1 MSRVGK
7 KVIEIPKDVK
17 VNVTESEVAVEG
29 PKGKL
34 AVPIPQQWRI
44 SFKLEDGK
52 LTAERQGDEYTA
64 IHGTARALVANAVTG
79 VSKGFTQ
86 EMDVVGVGY
95 KVELKGRAIV
105 FALGYSH
112 QIEFVLPEGVTAK
125 VEKLQRTISQYQT
138 TITLSSIDKH
148 LLGQTAAN
156 MHKLRKPD
164 AYKGKG
170 VRYAGRPM
178 KLKPGKTGK

>member
-7 KVIEIPKDVK
+7 KVIEIPKDVNVK
-17 VNVTESEVAVEG
+17 VTESEVAVEG

-34 AVPIPQQWRI
+34 ATTIPDGVN
-44 SFKLEDGK
+44 FKLEDGK
-52 LTAERQGDEYTA
+52 LTAERQSDEYTA
-64 IHGTARALVANAVTG
+64 IHGTARALVANAITG

-95 KVELKGRAIV
+95 KAELRGRSIV

-112 QIEFVLPEGVTAK
+112 SIEFVLPEGVTAK
-125 VEKLQRTISQYQT
+125 VEKAARTINQYQT
-138 TITLSSIDKH
+138 TVVLSGIDKH
-148 LLGQTAAN
+148 LIGQTAAN

-170 VRYAGRPM
+170 VRYAKRPM

>member
-17 VNVTESEVAVEG
+17 VTITESVVEIQG

-34 AVPIPQQWRI
+34 TTPIP
-44 SFKLEDGK
+44 SGVKFKLEEDK
-52 LTAERQGDEYTA
+52 LSAERESDKYTA
-64 IHGTARALVANAVTG
+64 LHGTARALVANAVTG

-95 KVELKGRAIV
+95 KADLRGRNIV

-112 QIEFVLPEGVTAK
+112 LIEFPLPEGITAK
-125 VEKLQRTISQYQT
+125 VEKVQRTISQYQT
-138 TITLSSIDKH
+138 TITLSGIDKE
-148 LLGQTAAN
+148 LLGQVAAN
-156 MHKLRKPD
+156 MFRLRKPD

-170 VRYAGRPM
+170 VRYADRPM

>member
-7 KVIEIPKDVK
+7 KVIEVPKEVK
-17 VNVTESEVAVEG
+17 VSLNGPVVEVQG

-34 AVPIPQQWRI
+34 TTPVPEGIT
-44 SFKLEDGK
+44 FKLEDNK
-52 LTAERQGDEYTA
+52 LQAVRESDQQA
-64 IHGTARALVANAVTG
+64 ALHGLARALVANAITG
-79 VSKGFTQ
+79 VTKGFTQ

-95 KVELKGRAIV
+95 KAELKGRNIL

-112 QIEFVLPEGVTAK
+112 PIEFPLPEGVNAK
-125 VEKLQRTISQYQT
+125 IEKQQKTITQYQV
-138 TITLSSIDKH
+138 TITLDCADKH
-148 LLGQTAAN
+148 QLGQVAAN

-170 VRYAGRPM
+170 VRYANRPL

>member
-7 KVIEIPKDVK
+7 KLIEVPKDVTIK
-17 VNVTESEVAVEG
+17 ITDSEVEVQG

-34 AVPIPQQWRI
+34 TTPIPAGI

-52 LTAERQGDEYTA
+52 LTAERSSDQDA
-64 IHGTARALVANAVTG
+64 ALHGLARALVSNAVTG
-79 VSKGFTQ
+79 VTKGFTQ
-86 EMDVVGVGY
+86 EMDIVGVGY
-95 KVELKGRAIV
+95 KAELRGKSIL

-112 QIEFVLPEGVTAK
+112 PIEFVLPDGVAAK
-125 VEKLQRTISQYQT
+125 IEKVQRTITQYQT
-138 TITLSSIDKH
+138 SIILSSTDRH
-148 LLGQTAAN
+148 LLGQVAAN
-156 MHKLRKPD
+156 LHRLRKPD

-170 VRYAGRPM
+170 VRYADRQL

>member
-7 KVIEIPKDVK
+7 KPIEIPKDVK
-17 VNVTESEVAVEG
+17 VNITDSAIEVQG

-34 AVPIPQQWRI
+34 TTTIPAGVNL
-44 SFKLEDGK
+44 KVDEGK
-52 LTAERQGDEYTA
+52 LVAERQDDDHTA
-64 IHGTARALVANAVTG
+64 IHGTVRALIANAVRG
-79 VSKGFTQ
+79 VSQGFSQ

-95 KVELKGRAIV
+95 KAELKGRSV
-105 FALGYSH
+105 QFALGYSH
-112 QIEFVLPEGVTAK
+112 QIEFVLPDGVTAK
-125 VEKLQRTISQYQT
+125 VEKLARTINQYQT
-138 TITLSSIDKH
+138 TVTLSGIDKE

-156 MHKLRKPD
+156 MHRLRKPD

-170 VRYAGRPM
+170 VRYADRPM

>member
-7 KVIEIPKDVK
+7 KPIEIPKDVK
-17 VNVTESEVAVEG
+17 INITDSTVEVQG

-34 AVPIPQQWRI
+34 TTGIPAGVTL
-44 SFKLEDGK
+44 KLEDGK
-52 LTAERQGDEYTA
+52 LIAERQDDNHTA
-64 IHGTARALVANAVTG
+64 IHGTARALIANAVKG
-79 VSKGFTQ
+79 VSQGFTQ
-86 EMDVVGVGY
+86 EMDIVGVGY
-95 KVELKGRAIV
+95 KADLRGRSIN

-112 QIEFVLPEGVTAK
+112 PIEFVLPEGISAK
-125 VEKLQRTISQYQT
+125 VEKLARVITQYQT
-138 TITLSSIDKH
+138 TVTLSGIDRE

-156 MHKLRKPD
+156 MHHLRTPD

-170 VRYAGRPM
+170 VRYADRPM

>member
-7 KVIEIPKDVK
+7 KPIEIPKDVK
-17 VNVTESEVAVEG
+17 VNITNSAVEMQG

-34 AVPIPQQWRI
+34 TATIPAGVTLKI
-44 SFKLEDGK
+44 DEGK
-52 LTAERQGDEYTA
+52 LVAERQDDDHTA
-64 IHGTARALVANAVTG
+64 IHGTVRALIANAIKG
-79 VSKGFTQ
+79 VSQGFSQ

-95 KVELKGRAIV
+95 KAELKGRSIQ

-112 QIEFVLPEGVTAK
+112 TIEFVLPDGVTAK
-125 VEKLQRTISQYQT
+125 VEKLARTINQYQT
-138 TITLSSIDKH
+138 TVTLSSIDKE
-148 LLGQTAAN
+148 LLGQTSAN
-156 MHKLRKPD
+156 MHRLRKPD

-170 VRYAGRPM
+170 VRYADRPM

>member
-7 KVIEIPKDVK
+7 KIIEIPKDVK

-34 AVPIPQQWRI
+34 AVAIPRRGV

-52 LTAERQGDEYTA
+52 LTAERQSDEYTA
-64 IHGTARALVANAVTG
+64 IHGTARALVANAITG

-95 KVELKGRAIV
+95 KAELRGRAIF

-112 QIEFVLPEGVTAK
+112 PIEFVLPEGVTAK
-125 VEKLQRTISQYQT
+125 VEKAPRTITQYQT
-138 TITLSSIDKH
+138 TITLSAIDKH

-170 VRYAGRPM
+170 VRYANRPM

>member
-7 KVIEIPKDVK
+7 KVIDIPKDVK
-17 VNVTESEVAVEG
+17 VKVTESEVAVEG

-34 AVPIPQQWRI
+34 STAIPDGV
-44 SFKLEDGK
+44 SFTLEDGK
-52 LTAERQGDEYTA
+52 LTAERQSDEYTA
-64 IHGTARALVANAVTG
+64 IHGTARALVANAITG
-79 VSKGFTQ
+79 VSKGFT
-86 EMDVVGVGY
+86 EELDVVGVGY
-95 KVELKGRAIV
+95 KAELKGRSIL

-112 QIEFVLPEGVTAK
+112 PIEFVLPEGVTAK
-125 VEKLQRTISQYQT
+125 VEKAQRTINQYQT
-138 TITLSSIDKH
+138 TVVLSGIDKH

-170 VRYAGRPM
+170 VRYAKRPM

>member
-7 KVIEIPKDVK
+7 KIIEIPKDVK
-17 VNVTESEVAVEG
+17 VNITESEVAVEG

-34 AVPIPQQWRI
+34 ATAIPQGV

-52 LTAERQGDEYTA
+52 LTAERKSDKYTA
-64 IHGTARALVANAVTG
+64 IHGTARALVANAIAG

-95 KVELKGRAIV
+95 KAELRGRAILFV
-105 FALGYSH
+105 LGYSH
-112 QIEFVLPEGVTAK
+112 PIEFVLPEGVTAK
-125 VEKLQRTISQYQT
+125 VEKLQRTITQYQT
-138 TITLSSIDKH
+138 TITLSAIDRH

-170 VRYAGRPM
+170 VRYANRPM

>member
-7 KVIEIPKDVK
+7 KVITIPKDVK
-17 VNVTESEVAVEG
+17 VNITETSLEVQG

-34 AVPIPQQWRI
+34 TTPVLTGI
-44 SFKLEDGK
+44 SFKLEDGN
-52 LTAERQGDEYTA
+52 LVAERQTNEQA
-64 IHGTARALVANAVTG
+64 AVHGLARALAQNAVTG
-79 VSKGFTQ
+79 VTTGFTQ
-86 EMDVVGVGY
+86 EMDIVGVGY
-95 KVELKGRAIV
+95 KAELKGSSIV

-112 QIEFVLPEGVTAK
+112 PVEFPLPQGITAK
-125 VEKLQRTISQYQT
+125 IEKAQRQITQYQT
-138 TITLSSIDKH
+138 TVTLSGIDKQ

-170 VRYAGRPM
+170 VRYANRPL

>member
-7 KVIEIPKDVK
+7 KIIEIPKGVTINIANGAVDVK
-17 VNVTESEVAVEG
+17 G
-29 PKGKL
+29 PKGQL
-34 AVPIPQQWRI
+34 SAPIPAGVT
-44 SFKLEDGK
+44 FKLEDGK
-52 LTAERQGDEYTA
+52 LTAERASEDHTA
-64 IHGTARALVANAVTG
+64 IHGTARALVANAVKG
-79 VSKGFTQ
+79 VSEGFSQ
-86 EMDVVGVGY
+86 DMDIVGVGY
-95 KVELKGRAIV
+95 KAELKGKSIQ

-125 VEKLQRTISQYQT
+125 VEKVQKQITQYQT
-138 TITLSSIDKH
+138 TITLSAIDKH
-148 LLGQTAAN
+148 LLGQVAAN

-170 VRYAGRPM
+170 VRYADRQI

>member
-7 KVIEIPKDVK
+7 KLIEVPKDVTIRITDS
-17 VNVTESEVAVEG
+17 VVEVEG

-34 AVPIPQQWRI
+34 TTPIPSGI

-52 LTAERQGDEYTA
+52 LTAERGSDQEA
-64 IHGTARALVANAVTG
+64 ALHGLARALVSNAVTG
-79 VSKGFTQ
+79 VTKGFTQ
-86 EMDVVGVGY
+86 EMDIVGVGY
-95 KVELKGRAIV
+95 KAELRGRSIY

-112 QIEFVLPEGVTAK
+112 PIEFVLPDGVGVK
-125 VEKLQRTISQYQT
+125 VEKLQRTITQYQT
-138 TITLSSIDKH
+138 SIILSSTDRH
-148 LLGQTAAN
+148 LLGQVAAN
-156 MHKLRKPD
+156 LHRLRKPD

-170 VRYAGRPM
+170 VRYADRQL

>member
-7 KVIEIPKDVK
+7 KVIDIPKDVK
-17 VNVTESEVAVEG
+17 VKVTESEVAVEG

-34 AVPIPQQWRI
+34 STAIPDGV

-52 LTAERQGDEYTA
+52 LTAERQSDEYTA
-64 IHGTARALVANAVTG
+64 IHGTARALVANAITG
-79 VSKGFTQ
+79 VSKGFT
-86 EMDVVGVGY
+86 EELDVVGVGY
-95 KVELKGRAIV
+95 KAELKGRSIL

-112 QIEFVLPEGVTAK
+112 SIEFVLPEGVTAK
-125 VEKLQRTISQYQT
+125 VEKAQRTINQYQT
-138 TITLSSIDKH
+138 TVTLSGIDKH

-170 VRYAGRPM
+170 VRYAKRPM

>member
-7 KVIEIPKDVK
+7 KIIEIPKDVQ
-17 VNVTESEVAVEG
+17 VNITESEVEVQG

-34 AVPIPQQWRI
+34 TTAIPQGVT
-44 SFKLEDGK
+44 FKLEDGR
-52 LTAERQGDEYTA
+52 LAAERQSDEYTA
-64 IHGTARALVANAVTG
+64 IHGTARALVANAITG

-95 KVELKGRAIV
+95 KAELKGRAIL

-112 QIEFVLPEGVTAK
+112 PIEFVLPEGVTAK

-138 TITLSSIDKH
+138 TITLSAIDRH

-156 MHKLRKPD
+156 LHKLRKPD

-170 VRYAGRPM
+170 VRYADRPM

>member
-7 KVIEIPKDVK
+7 KTIEVPKDVK
-17 VNVTESEVAVEG
+17 INITDSAVEVQG
-29 PKGKL
+29 PKGKIS
-34 AVPIPQQWRI
+34 ATIPPGV
-44 SFKLEDGK
+44 SLKLEEGK
-52 LTAERQGDEYTA
+52 LVAERQDDKFAA
-64 IHGTARALVANAVTG
+64 IHGTTRAIVANAVKG
-79 VSKGFTQ
+79 VSQGFTQ

-95 KVELKGRAIV
+95 KADLKGRSIN

-112 QIEFVLPEGVTAK
+112 PIEFVLPEGISAK
-125 VEKLQRTISQYQT
+125 VEKLARSITQYQT
-138 TITLSSIDKH
+138 TVTLSGIDRE

-156 MHKLRKPD
+156 MHHLRTPD

-170 VRYAGRPM
+170 VRYADRPM